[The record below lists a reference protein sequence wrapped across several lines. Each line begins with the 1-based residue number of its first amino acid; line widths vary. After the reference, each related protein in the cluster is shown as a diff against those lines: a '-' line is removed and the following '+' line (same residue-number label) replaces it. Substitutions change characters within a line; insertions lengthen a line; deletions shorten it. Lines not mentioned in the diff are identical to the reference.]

1 MPDAQPEK
9 EILYTYVHPNGTMVP
24 IYHEWKSMYDRSIA
38 SRLEAHPLER
48 AKQEFEAAK
57 GFVAYVLDCMD
68 EATRNDFMNS
78 LKFVNM
84 HFDKK
89 QHLLTALLDDDLVD
103 SLPTELFE
111 QMGGGDEPFTSA
123 G

>member
-9 EILYTYVHPNGTMVP
+9 EILYTYVHPNGPMVP
-24 IYHEWKSMYDRSIA
+24 IYHEWKSMYERSIA
-38 SRLEAHPLER
+38 SRLEAHPLAR

-78 LKFVNM
+78 LNFVNM

-89 QHLLTALLDDDLVD
+89 QHLLTALLNDDLVD